1 MSSVHYPLLHIDHSW
16 PVGPT
21 AGAGEYDSRSVTA
34 GHTVETRA
42 ESAAPNG
49 RGVGLYCA
57 HTSAANSGC
66 TRALPEIVPQH
77 GESVYM
83 SFWLRMR
90 SYGTATTTVITLSHD
105 GVRCFHVGVQN
116 DGKVRVY
123 TRINAGI
130 SSTPSNN
137 VVVPLNQWVYIEAQ
151 NQRATSDIA
160 EDGART
166 CWVNG
171 IQVVQRSDLI
181 NGEALITAVKETN
194 VGYFFGGAL
203 NPTGAAYDIDEI
215 RVDTVRSRV
224 NPLPSRLC
232 NEDGC
237 GRIRIARSVYDAKRR

>member
-1 MSSVHYPLLHIDHSW
+1 MSSIHYPLLHIDHSW

-21 AGAGEYDSRSVTA
+21 AGSGEYDSRSVTA

-57 HTSAANSGC
+57 HTSAADSGC
-66 TRALPEIVPQH
+66 TRELPEIVPQY
-77 GESVYM
+77 GESVYV

-90 SYGTATTTVITLSHD
+90 SYGTAATSVITLSRD
-105 GVRCFHVGVQN
+105 GRTHFSVGVQN
-116 DGKVRVY
+116 DGKLRVY
-123 TRINAGI
+123 TRINAGTA
-130 SSTPSNN
+130 STPSDD

-166 CWVNG
+166 GWVNG
-171 IQVVQRSDLI
+171 IQVAQRSDLI
-181 NGEALITAVKETN
+181 NGGASVTPVKEIN
-194 VGYFFGGAL
+194 VGYFFGSTL

-224 NPLPSRLC
+224 NPLPARLC